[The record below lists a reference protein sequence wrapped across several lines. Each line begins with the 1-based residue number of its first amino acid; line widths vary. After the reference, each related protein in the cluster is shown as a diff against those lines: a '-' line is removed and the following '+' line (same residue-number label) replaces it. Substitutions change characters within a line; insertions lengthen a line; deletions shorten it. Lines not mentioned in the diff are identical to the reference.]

1 MKSRFGPRSYIPQ
14 RAEAGCEATVGGPNG
29 GLGDRYLPRVKRS
42 CEAGL
47 NREAVQAAEQFLLR
61 GYIPLSKGAWGFE
74 CNEVDLGNGLS
85 EVRVKS
91 RRQKTLD
98 CARPRREKDEV

>member
-1 MKSRFGPRSYIPQ
+1 MKCRFGPRVYIPQ

-29 GLGDRYLPRVKRS
+29 GLGDRYLPRVKRI

-61 GYIPLSKGAWGFE
+61 GYIPPFGG
-74 CNEVDLGNGLS
+74 LGG
-85 EVRVKS
+85 RV
-91 RRQKTLD
+91 Q
-98 CARPRREKDEV
+98 